1 VTVLE
6 LNLNVVRY
14 RYTWRNP

>member
-1 VTVLE
+1 MTVLE
-6 LNLNVVRY
+6 LNLNDVRY